1 MTDKTQIDDIE
12 KDNESG
18 FTLVEVM
25 AVMAIIAIGVTIVV
39 VNVLPNI
46 GTAKAQ
52 KAAVDISVLS
62 GALEQYHLDLGSY
75 PDERDGLQAL
85 RTAPSGL
92 RNGELYRT
100 GGYIKKLPT
109 DPWGY
114 EYYYRF
120 PGEYGAFDLYSYG
133 ADGEEGGE
141 GLDADVTSW
150 SE

>member
-1 MTDKTQIDDIE
+1 MTDKPKIE
-12 KDNESG
+12 ETENDNEAG

-62 GALEQYHLDLGSY
+62 GALEQYHLDLGQY

-92 RNGELYRT
+92 RNGELYRA
-100 GGYIKKLPT
+100 GGYIKKLPM

-114 EYYYRF
+114 DYYYRF